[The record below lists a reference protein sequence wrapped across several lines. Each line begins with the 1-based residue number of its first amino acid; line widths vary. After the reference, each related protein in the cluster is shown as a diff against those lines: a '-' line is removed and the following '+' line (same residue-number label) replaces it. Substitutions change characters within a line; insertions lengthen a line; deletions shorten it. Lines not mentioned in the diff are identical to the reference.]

1 MKKFRFR
8 LETVHRVREIQ
19 DELARGEL
27 LAANHELAK
36 ASDIV
41 AQREQIANAT
51 TRPIG
56 PTTVDAFACAQ
67 FVIDQAAAAVRW
79 AERDREAAV
88 VVAEQRRQ
96 LWMEANMK
104 LRAIDRL
111 RETARDQY
119 RDEVRHAEDVT
130 NDEIATMRH
139 TAKLKDAVAK

>member
-27 LAANHELAK
+27 LAANHKLAT
-36 ASDIV
+36 ATNVV
-41 AQREQIANAT
+41 AEREMVAKET
-51 TRPIG
+51 TRPLG

-67 FVIDQAAAAVRW
+67 FVIEQAAAAIRW
-79 AERDREAAV
+79 AEHDREAAA
-88 VVAEQRRQ
+88 VVAQERRA
-96 LWMEANMK
+96 LWIEANTK

-111 RETARDQY
+111 RETARDQHH
-119 RDEVRHAEDVT
+119 DEIRHAEDVA

-139 TAKLKDAVAK
+139 TASAAKAIAR